1 MHSAMD
7 RDQEQ
12 QQRRHTV
19 IRSMDLQQ
27 EGRTH
32 NNTYNI
38 NINNAKYGKDSS
50 SSSAAAATTSA
61 SISDTMKRFTF
72 DTLLEMQRKEACA
85 RTQMP
90 NHVAHE
96 LSRLCGGAGGESSGN
111 GSGWGSPPSGTGGVP
126 NPIIVGSWGSAA
138 GGGNNNNASGGV
150 PNQQQPQGPG
160 QQLGSGGV
168 AVQPPPTNP
177 IAPGGGPGVVVSPNG
192 NNNPAAQQGQQAG
205 PGMNA
210 LPQQP
215 GAGGAVVPG
224 VPGVPAA
231 VTPTTKH
238 QLEQLN
244 TMRDALFAQDGWG
257 CQHVNQDT
265 NWEVPSSP
273 DIKEGSWKPCTANN
287 GCELWEHNLRNGGAP
302 PAPPVQKT
310 PWGHTPSTNLGGTW
324 GEDDDAGESAN
335 VWTGTPT
342 NPQAPQWGNN
352 NAGGPGVGVGVG
364 GGPAGGVPPVTP
376 SASGAGPGAPGM
388 WPNAGPA
395 VKKDGPDWAGAGAP
409 SGGNWAG
416 GNPLAGE
423 PREMRAPSA
432 DPRMMDPRDQLRG
445 DPRGISGRLNGSTE
459 MWGQHH
465 NIGQHGGQIG
475 LNKMAAPGGNGGNGG
490 QWPGSSMPKDIP
502 VPKQSGWDEPSPPN
516 QRRPFDD
523 GTTLWGQR
531 QPPQQPGRLPGGGG
545 GGGNQWKDAAD
556 PRNLLRANS
565 SGVPGGPAPQIPPNR
580 GGPLGMKPDVGGG
593 WGPNGGRNGGTPWED
608 SANHGMSWDDKLG
621 GGGGGG
627 GVGGGGSQWG
637 DANVGG
643 GGGVWNKNKAGG
655 GGGGPMWPDGGD
667 MSDWGGH
674 NAGKD
679 VSKMPPTGGNNVD
692 LMRTEPYRI
701 LYQMGYKKEEIEH
714 SLRATNLNFDDAL
727 EMLKQRN
734 SGIDS
739 WGRHDDHGS
748 NFDQFPGGRFAGG
761 GGQPPSQFPPNNPL
775 SNILG
780 NSGSGISPNFVGGM
794 QHPLGNLP
802 PLHQGQGGFKQ
813 PPPPTANQ
821 GGAAGQ
827 PSTLR
832 MLVQQI
838 KMAVQAGYLNPQIL
852 NQPLAPQTLVLLNQL
867 LNLIKVSVSFFAG
880 DCQVQ
885 VNNDCR
891 PLLSLSSNFK

>member
-1 MHSAMD
+1 MEDGS
-7 RDQEQ
+7 Q
-12 QQRRHTV
+12 
-19 IRSMDLQQ
+19 SS
-27 EGRTH
+27 
-32 NNTYNI
+32 NNKNT
-38 NINNAKYGKDSS
+38 NNAKYGIDSS
-50 SSSAAAATTSA
+50 S
-61 SISDTMKRFTF
+61 TMKRLTF
-72 DTLLEMQRKEACA
+72 DTLLELQRQEASA
-85 RTQMP
+85 RSQMP
-90 NHVAHE
+90 ATVAME
-96 LSRLCGGAGGESSGN
+96 LSRLCGGAGGENSGN

-126 NPIIVGSWGSAA
+126 NPNIVGSWGSAVGGSATTA
-138 GGGNNNNASGGV
+138 G
-150 PNQQQPQGPG
+150 QPIGPG
-160 QQLGSGGV
+160 QQLGSGA
-168 AVQPPPTNP
+168 AVQPPQQPNP
-177 IAPGGGPGVVVSPNG
+177 IAPGGNG
-192 NNNPAAQQGQQAG
+192 GGGAIVPPISNNGGANNAAAQQQQQVQQAG
-205 PGMNA
+205 QGMNA
-210 LPQQP
+210 PNPQQP
-215 GAGGAVVPG
+215 PIVPG
-224 VPGVPAA
+224 VGGPVVGGGVAPPPTGGVAGA
-231 VTPTTKH
+231 VAPTTKL

-265 NWEVPSSP
+265 NWEVPGSP
-273 DIKEGSWKPCTANN
+273 ELKEGAWKPCTANN

-352 NAGGPGVGVGVG
+352 AGGPS
-364 GGPAGGVPPVTP
+364 GGVPPVAP
-376 SASGAGPGAPGM
+376 SASIGGGVGVGGPGAPGM
-388 WPNAGPA
+388 WPNANAP
-395 VKKDGPDWAGAGAP
+395 VKKDGGDWSGAAP

-416 GNPLAGE
+416 GNPLAE

-432 DPRMMDPRDQLRG
+432 DPRMMDPRGDLRG

-465 NIGQHGGQIG
+465 GLGQHGGQMGG

-523 GTTLWGQR
+523 GSAMWGQR
-531 QPPQQPGRLPGGGG
+531 QPPQQPRMPGGLG
-545 GGGNQWKDAAD
+545 QWKDGTEA
-556 PRNLLRANS
+556 RNLLRANS
-565 SGVPGGPAPQIPPNR
+565 SGVPGGPAPQLPPNR
-580 GGPLGMKPDVGGG
+580 GGPLGMKPDG

-608 SANHGMSWDDKLG
+608 GVGNHGMSWDDKLG
-621 GGGGGG
+621 GGAGSGA
-627 GVGGGGSQWG
+627 GSQWG
-637 DANVGG
+637 DSVGG
-643 GGGVWNKNKAGG
+643 GGGLWNKNKA
-655 GGGGPMWPDGGD
+655 GPMWPDGGD

-674 NAGKD
+674 GGKD
-679 VSKMPPTGGNNVD
+679 LPKMPPSGGNVD

-714 SLRATNLNFDDAL
+714 SLRASNLNFEDAL

-734 SGIDS
+734 SGMDS

-748 NFDQFPGGRFAGG
+748 NFDQFGPGGRFPGAGQ
-761 GGQPPSQFPPNNPL
+761 QPPSQFPPNNTL

-780 NSGSGISPNFVGGM
+780 NSGVGSGISPNFMG

-802 PLHQGQGGFKQ
+802 PLHQGQGAFKQ

-867 LNLIKVSVSFFAG
+867 LNLIKVSCTVG
-880 DCQVQ
+880 DYI
-885 VNNDCR
+885 N
-891 PLLSLSSNFK
+891 